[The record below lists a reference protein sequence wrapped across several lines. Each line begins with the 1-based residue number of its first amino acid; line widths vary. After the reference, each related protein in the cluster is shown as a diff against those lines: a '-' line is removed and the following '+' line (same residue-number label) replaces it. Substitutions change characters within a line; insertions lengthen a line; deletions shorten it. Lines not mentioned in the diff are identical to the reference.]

1 VNKKFIV
8 ALAIV
13 LTLIFS
19 FIYVTASG
27 ISQLSNEKVLFLFLD
42 ETKGDPGTVEVASL
56 AVFENAAL
64 KEDLIK
70 INPLS
75 STDFLKKEGVFLS
88 DSFVKAKSLEEGIQ
102 NAKTVAEEQTHSTI
116 DRVVLVDAFA
126 LKSVIDA
133 VHPIPIDIQFS
144 VIILDR
150 SFDLKV
156 RTQVTG
162 KEAEQ
167 CIRGEEYPGV
177 ENEELLKIPED
188 YLWEVKSEVINAVT
202 TELFDFP
209 QYNTEE
215 QKRLAHVVTEQYRND
230 LIEVHE
236 KNAVLVMV
244 YYLPESI
251 SKLIVNFAVRRIA

>member
-1 VNKKFIV
+1 VNKKVIV

-13 LTLIFS
+13 LALIFS

-27 ISQLSNEKVLFLFLD
+27 ISQLSNETVLFLFLD

-70 INPLS
+70 INPLH
-75 STDFLKKEGVFLS
+75 STDSLKKEGVFLS
-88 DSFVKAKSLEEGIQ
+88 DSLIKATSLEGGIQ
-102 NAKTVAEEQTHSTI
+102 NARTIAEDETHSTI
-116 DRVVLVDAFA
+116 NRVVLVDAVA

-133 VHPIPIDIQFS
+133 VHPIPIDIQFT
-144 VIILDR
+144 VIALDK
-150 SFDLKV
+150 SFDLRV
-156 RTQVTG
+156 RTQVNG
-162 KEAEQ
+162 RGAEQ
-167 CIRGEEYPGV
+167 CIRGEDYPGI
-177 ENEELLKIPED
+177 ENEELLEIPED
-188 YLWEVKSEVINAVT
+188 YLWEVKSEIINAVT

-209 QYNTEE
+209 QYTTEE
-215 QKRLAHVVTEQYRND
+215 QKRLAHILTEQYRND
-230 LIEVHE
+230 LIEVHDR
-236 KNAVLVMV
+236 NVVLVMV